1 MSCGQAHRG
10 GLGCLGLGKEA
21 LRAVETGVHVGMS
34 RRVDGGWPCGG
45 GNAAELRVHAQG
57 EVTVRS
63 TEAVSVACA
72 RGKVPGWWHL
82 DSCGKSMAWAATEDR
97 RKYLIYPEE
106 CLLPLD
112 DTSTYD
118 DI

>member
-45 GNAAELRVHAQG
+45 GNAAELRVHAQR

-72 RGKVPGWWHL
+72 RGKVPGGGIL
-82 DSCGKSMAWAATEDR
+82 TRVERAWRGQR
-97 RKYLIYPEE
+97 RRIGE
-106 CLLPLD
+106 
-112 DTSTYD
+112 ST
-118 DI
+118 